1 MKVVKKKQA
10 DGHIRLDATAST
22 AEVSQAFNQAS
33 EQFCAQMGIQPVR
46 GKTPAQVVSETLG
59 IKDLDAVVVRQAAE
73 MLVPHALNKHGII
86 PAFQPQPQSQTPLK
100 RGKAF
105 QFTLDVLPK
114 PSFELDDYS
123 PVKFRAQAYAP
134 DEEEVDRQIGQLAQQ
149 FITFAA
155 TDPHPVQKGDAVL
168 ISMYTTKDGKEI
180 QGLTTDH
187 RNYTTG
193 LDLMPV
199 GFDEGIYGME
209 VGETR
214 TFTFEGPG
222 LDADFNE
229 IMETYE
235 TTVTLKEVQK
245 EVVPVINDEWVSKN
259 MPMYKSYADMRAEFA
274 KRNDEDRMKYYEDY
288 KRNLAAAELAKRF
301 KDSIPDEIYE
311 GSMAEERRQ
320 LRRQISNSGRTW
332 EEFCEEQGGEQQVSM
347 MLMVSMR
354 QNLVQGYCLDAY
366 YRHYHLSYTEEDLD
380 DACFQLNPRNPRGVR
395 VQMER
400 NGLGFALREAA
411 ERLRACKHLV
421 ENADITYTDPAESTQ
436 MPAYVE
442 M

>member
-33 EQFCAQMGIQPVR
+33 EQFCAQMNIQPER
-46 GKTPAQVVSETLG
+46 GKTPAQVVSERLG
-59 IKDLDAVVVRQAAE
+59 IKDLDAVVMQQAAE
-73 MLVPHALNKHGII
+73 MLVPHALNKFGII
-86 PAFQPQPQSQTPLK
+86 PAFQPRPQSQTPLK

-114 PSFELDDYS
+114 PTFELDDYS
-123 PVKFRAQAYAP
+123 PVKFRAQEYAP

-168 ISMYTTKDGKEI
+168 IEMRTTKDGEEI
-180 QGLTTDH
+180 PGLTTNQ
-187 RNYTTG
+187 RSYTTG

-235 TTVTLKEVQK
+235 TTITLKEVQK
-245 EVVPVINDEWVSKN
+245 EVVPVINDEWVANN
-259 MPMYKSYADMRAEFA
+259 MPMYKSYADLRADIA
-274 KRNDEDRMKYYEDY
+274 KRNDEDRQKYYQDY
-288 KRNLAAAELAKRF
+288 LRNLAASELSKRF
-301 KDSIPDEIYE
+301 DAPIPDEIYE

-320 LRRQISNSGRTW
+320 LRQQVSNSGKTW
-332 EEFCEEQGGEQQVSM
+332 EDFCEEQGGEQQVNM
-347 MLMVSMR
+347 LLMVSMR
-354 QNLVQGYCLDAY
+354 QKLIQGYCLDAY
-366 YRHYHLSYTEEDLD
+366 YRHERLSYTEEDLD
-380 DACFQLNPRNPRGVR
+380 DACFQLNPRNPHGVR
-395 VQMER
+395 IQMER

-421 ENADITYTDPAESTQ
+421 ENADITYTEASASPQ
-436 MPAYVE
+436 MPMYVE
-442 M
+442 A